1 MCIIIA
7 VYRHIWTAIHTS
19 FFDDLDAKGLQS
31 SSYHNLTVALQKVW
45 NNPTNPT
52 SEKNVLKIPYTGLD
66 TATMKNSGLGQNN
79 TNTSTTAVS
88 GTTISG
94 TSTSGGGGSGEVQA
108 SSERVILL
116 GRSIVNNDVSFT
128 STAVRSAYSESG
140 NTLVNITTMPM
151 ISRITSDI
159 TSITHTDTEDNN
171 HSNTNYSS
179 LYSSISTG
187 GTNQNGENFDLDSLM
202 MTSSEDPST
211 QVSSQGDISISP
223 TTIDL
228 NRYIEP
234 EVTYEIS
241 DRKKRVSGVF
251 VSARDCH
258 WTVVTS
264 NVLLTKSGLYE
275 RMKVC
280 SIRVYT
286 VYVSKSIY
294 IVISMCIYAVYM
306 VYIILLM
313 YILCI
318 WEHSL
323 IVILHHRCILFIRHN
338 IC

>member
-66 TATMKNSGLGQNN
+66 TATMKNTGLGQNN

-94 TSTSGGGGSGEVQA
+94 TSTSSTSGSGGGGTGEVQA

-116 GRSIVNNDVSFT
+116 GRSIVNNDISFT
-128 STAVRSAYSESG
+128 STAVSAYSENG
-140 NTLVNITTMPM
+140 NSLVNITTMPV
-151 ISRITSDI
+151 ISRITSDTT
-159 TSITHTDTEDNN
+159 TSITLTDTEDNN
-171 HSNTNYSS
+171 SSYSYFSSS
-179 LYSSISTG
+179 LSG
-187 GTNQNGENFDLDSLM
+187 GQNYDLDSLM
-202 MTSSEDPST
+202 MTSEDPST
-211 QVSSQGDISISP
+211 IQMSSQGDISPSP
-223 TTIDL
+223 INIDL

-275 RMKVC
+275 RMKVGLILYIFC
-280 SIRVYT
+280 VYILCMYT
-286 VYVSKSIY
+286 VYVYIY
-294 IVISMCIYAVYM
+294 IVYVCMYVYM
-306 VYIILLM
+306 VFIILLI
-313 YILCI
+313 YICTI
-318 WEHSL
+318 YD
-323 IVILHHRCILFIRHN
+323 
-338 IC
+338 